1 LEYVLANLSLI
12 WAGADTYLRTQVGKN
27 FFHTIFVYL
36 TITMDA
42 QKGDFLKA
50 VKQLKPFLKE
60 NVMTLYEQLIQE
72 GKQAGEQVG
81 FHKGEQVG
89 FHKGEQ
95 VGFHKGEQVGFHKGE
110 KIGEKKGSLKTKRQA
125 TIRLIQKGAT
135 NEFIIE
141 VLDVTDEFVQAI
153 RVELES

>member
-1 LEYVLANLSLI
+1 
-12 WAGADTYLRTQVGKN
+12 
-27 FFHTIFVYL
+27 
-36 TITMDA
+36 
-42 QKGDFLKA
+42 
-50 VKQLKPFLKE
+50 
-60 NVMTLYEQLIQE
+60 MTLYEQLIQE

-89 FHKGEQ
+89 FHKGE
-95 VGFHKGEQVGFHKGE
+95 
-110 KIGEKKGSLKTKRQA
+110 KIGEKKGSLKTKHQA
-125 TIRLIQKGAT
+125 TIRLIQKGMT